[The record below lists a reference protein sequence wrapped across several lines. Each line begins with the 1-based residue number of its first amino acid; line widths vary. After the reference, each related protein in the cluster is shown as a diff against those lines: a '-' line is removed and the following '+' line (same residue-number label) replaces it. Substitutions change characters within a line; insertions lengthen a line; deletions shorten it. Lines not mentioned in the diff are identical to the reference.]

1 MSHERCSSHCC
12 RSGRWAVRS
21 EGAAGLPPLL
31 SPFPCKVAA
40 STCIIQIAA
49 DVAPGRPLNQQ
60 ILPCSSFTPPDFFSY
75 LSVLPACFCCCLF
88 AQVLPL
94 CPSRGRRHLG
104 GCLTTVRSSHQA
116 AGELGFAV
124 CAQEFPLW
132 GHSEQLPEKSHQPY
146 GESWGTKWVAEQLTG
161 DIKRERENKC
171 AINSLEARE
180 SPGWLLNQARDNSRW
195 QGKVTS
201 LKDCGLGLTCQNCI
215 WLHSS
220 MISEQDWFFFFK
232 PE

>member
-1 MSHERCSSHCC
+1 MNNTKEPCCFPEPFLCWKHPEIQRKPFPLWKRGSHKHCSSHCC

-21 EGAAGLPPLL
+21 EGAAGLPPLFF
-31 SPFPCKVAA
+31 PFPCKVAA

-60 ILPCSSFTPPDFFSY
+60 ILPCSSFTPPNFFSY

-116 AGELGFAV
+116 ARCSWLCCVCTGVSFVRTQWAV
-124 CAQEFPLW
+124 TWEIPPALW
-132 GHSEQLPEKSHQPY
+132 WKLRHKVSCWTTDRGYK
-146 GESWGTKWVAEQLTG
+146 
-161 DIKRERENKC
+161 KRERK
-171 AINSLEARE
+171 
-180 SPGWLLNQARDNSRW
+180 
-195 QGKVTS
+195 
-201 LKDCGLGLTCQNCI
+201 
-215 WLHSS
+215 
-220 MISEQDWFFFFK
+220 
-232 PE
+232 